1 MGRAQVR
8 RMRLRAGADRPAGSA
23 ADPDPPGPLPPGHHC
38 AVDRW
43 ADEALVVLRD
53 AGRTTGPV
61 TVRVGTRQRLRLA
74 LAEGGEGRAAPAPR
88 IGPAPTDGSAPALPV
103 LPEAATYVLPDLE
116 LLRTGAL
123 EADRPHPLVASALL
137 PGRAPTGPPRAPVP
151 AGAPQLVECRGA
163 RHRIGLVD
171 GVLTPLD
178 HDPDEIGREEPPAAL
193 TGTPL
198 ACLQAADRAHRRPG
212 CLEPGGVPG
221 VLRGSEA
228 VPGRPGGGSRAPGRP
243 GARE

>member
-1 MGRAQVR
+1 M
-8 RMRLRAGADRPAGSA
+8 
-23 ADPDPPGPLPPGHHC
+23 
-38 AVDRW
+38 
-43 ADEALVVLRD
+43 
-53 AGRTTGPV
+53 
-61 TVRVGTRQRLRLA
+61 RVGTRQRLRLA
-74 LAEGGEGRAAPAPR
+74 LAEGRAAPALR
-88 IGPAPTDGSAPALPV
+88 IGPAPTDGSASALPV
-103 LPEAATYVLPDLE
+103 LPEAATYALPDLE

-151 AGAPQLVECRGA
+151 TGTPQPVECRGA
-163 RHRIGLVD
+163 RHRIGPVD

-178 HDPDEIGREEPPAAL
+178 HDPDEIGREEPLAAL

-198 ACLQAADRAHRRPG
+198 ACLQAADRARRRPD
-212 CLEPGGVPG
+212 CLEPGGAPG